1 VERDVL
7 TGYRGSSRW
16 GWRAAGYALLAFSL
30 TVPATGCGKKE
41 SVAPPKIA
49 SLAAHEADSRAA
61 GNPAG
66 SGKGE
71 SVVPAGRDVSVF
83 VVPSSPSR
91 ISPPSVSV
99 RTAPGQGVE
108 IGNVTWFVNGAQ
120 QAANGDLLAPSL
132 FQRGDRIKAVV
143 RLRTGADERVLTTP
157 EVQAGNALPVVE
169 QVRIEPQAPTTG
181 STVRAVVSAQDP
193 DGDPLKFQYQWYI
206 DNVPVSGEGE
216 SFTLKGVRKGSSV
229 HVRVTP
235 NDGFAEGGWKYSPR
249 HEIVNALPVVKSQAP
264 TTIPPS
270 CLLTHTI
277 VAEDADGDPL
287 TYALVKGTEGMT
299 LAGPVLTWKVSDE
312 DVGRTAEVVI
322 RISDND
328 GGETVLTMNLTPRKP

>member
-7 TGYRGSSRW
+7 TEYRGSSRW
-16 GWRAAGYALLAFSL
+16 GWRAAGCALLAFSL

-41 SVAPPKIA
+41 SVAPPNIA
-49 SLAAHEADSRAA
+49 SPAAHEADSRAA

-66 SGKGE
+66 TGSGE
-71 SVVPAGRDVSVF
+71 SVVPAGKDVSVF

-99 RTAPGQGVE
+99 RTAPGQGAE

-120 QAANGDLLAPSL
+120 QADAYLLAPAL
-132 FQRGDRIKAVV
+132 FRRGDKIKAVV
-143 RLRTGADERVLTTP
+143 RLRTGGEETVRTTP

-181 STVRAVVSAQDP
+181 STVRAVVSARDP
-193 DGDPLKFQYQWYI
+193 DGDPLTFRYQWYI
-206 DNVPVSGEGE
+206 DDVLVPGEGD
-216 SFTLKGVRKGSSV
+216 SFSLQKVRKGSSV

-249 HEIVNALPVVKSQAP
+249 HEVVNALPVVKSQAP
-264 TTIPPS
+264 TTIPS
-270 CLLTHTI
+270 SRLLTYPI
-277 VAEDADGDPL
+277 VAEDPDGDPL
-287 TYALVKGTEGMT
+287 TYTLVKGTEGMT
-299 LAGPVLTWKVSDE
+299 LAGPVLTWNVSDE
-312 DVGRTAEVVI
+312 DLDRPAEIVI

-328 GGETVLTMNLTPRKP
+328 GGGTVLTMNLTPRKP

>member
-7 TGYRGSSRW
+7 TGYRGSSGW
-16 GWRAAGYALLAFSL
+16 GRRVAAYALLAFCLNLS
-30 TVPATGCGKKE
+30 ATGCGKKE
-41 SVAPPKIA
+41 SVALPQKASPPEQ
-49 SLAAHEADSRAA
+49 EADSGAA

-66 SGKGE
+66 QGKGE

-99 RTAPGQGVE
+99 RTAPGQGAE
-108 IGNVTWFVNGAQ
+108 IGNVTWVVNDAK
-120 QAANGDLLAPSL
+120 QADGNLLAPSL
-132 FQRGDRIKAVV
+132 FQRGDKIKAVV
-143 RLRTGADERVLTTP
+143 RLRTGADEMVLTTP

-181 STVRAVVSAQDP
+181 STVRAVVSARDP
-193 DGDPLKFQYQWYI
+193 DGDPLTFQYQWYV
-206 DNVPVSGEGE
+206 DNVLVPGGGDSLN
-216 SFTLKGVRKGSSV
+216 LKGGRKGSSV

-249 HEIVNALPVVKSQAP
+249 HEIVNALPVVKSQPP

-270 CLLTHTI
+270 RLLTHTV
-277 VAEDADGDPL
+277 VAEDPDGDPL
-287 TYALVKGTEGMT
+287 TYTLGKGTAGMT

-312 DVGRTAEVVI
+312 DLDRPAEIVI

-328 GGETVLTMNLTPRKP
+328 GGETVLTMNLTPKKP

>member
-7 TGYRGSSRW
+7 TGYRGSSGW
-16 GWRAAGYALLAFSL
+16 GRRAAAYALLAFSL

-41 SVAPPKIA
+41 SVALPQKA
-49 SLAAHEADSRAA
+49 SLQAQEADSAAA

-66 SGKGE
+66 PGKGE
-71 SVVPAGRDVSVF
+71 SVVPAGKDVSVF
-83 VVPSSPSR
+83 IVPSTPSR
-91 ISPPSVSV
+91 ISPPSVFA
-99 RTAPGQGVE
+99 RTAPGQGAEV
-108 IGNVTWFVNGAQ
+108 GNVTWFVNDAQ
-120 QAANGDLLAPSL
+120 QGDGKLLTPSL
-132 FQRGDRIKAVV
+132 FQRGDKIKAVV
-143 RLRTGADERVLTTP
+143 RLRTGADEMVLTTP

-181 STVRAVVSAQDP
+181 STVRAVVSARDP
-193 DGDPLKFQYQWYI
+193 DGDPLTFQYQWYV
-206 DNVPVSGEGE
+206 DNVLASGGGE
-216 SFTLKGVRKGSSV
+216 SLNLKGVRKGSSV

-270 CLLTHTI
+270 RLLTHTI
-277 VAEDADGDPL
+277 VAEDPDGDPL
-287 TYALVKGTEGMT
+287 TYTLGKGNGGMT

-312 DVGRTAEVVI
+312 DLDRPADIVI

>member
-7 TGYRGSSRW
+7 TGYRDPSGW
-16 GWRAAGYALLAFSL
+16 GWRAAAYALLAFSL
-30 TVPATGCGKKE
+30 TFPAVGCGKKE
-41 SVAPPKIA
+41 RVAPPQNA
-49 SLAAHEADSRAA
+49 SQPEHQAESAATGNSA
-61 GNPAG
+61 GTEE
-66 SGKGE
+66 KE
-71 SVVPAGRDVSVF
+71 SAVPAGRDVSVV
-83 VVPSSPSR
+83 VVPSTPSR

-99 RTAPGQGVE
+99 RTAPGQGAE
-108 IGNVTWFVNGAQ
+108 IVNVTWFVNDAQ
-120 QAANGDLLAPSL
+120 QADENILAPSL
-132 FQRGDRIKAVV
+132 FQRGDKIKAVV
-143 RLRTGADERVLTTP
+143 RLRAGEDERVLTTP

-181 STVRAVVSAQDP
+181 SKVRALVSARDP
-193 DGDPLKFQYQWYI
+193 DGDPLTFKYQWYV
-206 DNVPVSGEGE
+206 DNVLFPGEGD
-216 SFTLKGVRKGSSV
+216 SLNLKGVRKGSSV

-270 CLLTHTI
+270 RLLTHTI

-287 TYALVKGTEGMT
+287 TYTLVKWTEGMA

-312 DVGRTAEVVI
+312 DLGRPTKVVV

-328 GGETVLTMNLTPRKP
+328 GGETVLTINLTPRKP

>member
-7 TGYRGSSRW
+7 TGYRGSSGW
-16 GWRAAGYALLAFSL
+16 GRRAAAAALLAISL

-41 SVAPPKIA
+41 GVAPPQKA
-49 SLAAHEADSRAA
+49 SLPEQEADSGAA

-66 SGKGE
+66 QGKGE
-71 SVVPAGRDVSVF
+71 SAVPAGRDVSVF

-99 RTAPGQGVE
+99 RTAPGQGAE
-108 IGNVTWFVNGAQ
+108 IGNVAWFVNDAQ
-120 QAANGDLLAPSL
+120 QADGNLLAPSL
-132 FQRGDRIKAVV
+132 FQRGDKIKAVV
-143 RLRTGADERVLTTP
+143 RLRTGADEMVLTTP
-157 EVQAGNALPVVE
+157 EVEAGNALPAVAEVGIDP
-169 QVRIEPQAPTTG
+169 RAPTAGRTI
-181 STVRAVVSAQDP
+181 RAVVHAGDP
-193 DGDPLKFQYQWYI
+193 DGDPLTFKYQWYI
-206 DNVPVSGEGE
+206 DNVLVPGEGD
-216 SFTLKGVRKGSSV
+216 SLNLKGVRKGSSV

-249 HEIVNALPVVKSQAP
+249 HEIVNSLPVVKSQAP

-270 CLLTHTI
+270 RLLTHTI
-277 VAEDADGDPL
+277 VAEDPDGDPL
-287 TYALVKGTEGMT
+287 TYTLGKGTGGMT

-312 DVGRTAEVVI
+312 DLGRSAEVVI

-328 GGETVLTMNLTPRKP
+328 GGETVLTMNLTPKKP